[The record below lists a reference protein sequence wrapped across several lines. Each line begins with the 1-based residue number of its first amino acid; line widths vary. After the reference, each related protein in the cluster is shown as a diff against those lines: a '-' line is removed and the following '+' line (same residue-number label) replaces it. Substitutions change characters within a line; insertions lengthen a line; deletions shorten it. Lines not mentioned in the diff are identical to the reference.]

1 MEIDQ
6 ERLNAFQVR
15 MSSWVA
21 GQGLFFQLRYA
32 AAVQGAQ
39 STIFG
44 AFMRL
49 LTRLSI
55 LMAVL
60 LVGFW
65 IFLAKR
71 VDFGW
76 FRKDLGEKISMALG
90 ADSAVVGS
98 VERERG
104 YASLQRVSLEGG
116 ERSFFY
122 DAEIRQLR
130 TRMGLLDGVMR
141 GWNGE
146 SVTIKE
152 LELSLKS
159 GADSDEA
166 AAAAYGSLFKNAENF
181 DFEVIEVEKA
191 TITWG
196 YSEMH
201 RGSIQGANLKVN
213 RRHGGGWTLVFKG
226 GFFTQNWLRR
236 MSIERIE
243 VVATEES
250 LEIVEMK
257 LSKDGGRLDLAGKLT
272 RGGARPEFEG
282 TGRMT
287 SMPIWSMVGA
297 DFREFVD
304 GEISGDMKFGGS
316 TNTLEG
322 FRTVSEVSLEEGD
335 HVILEDRFPLF
346 RAISAVDRLRSYKK
360 VRFSSGKFR
369 MRTGGDRLELSNIWL
384 RAQDLMRVEGAL
396 VVRPP
401 TEEEVK
407 GQLALEQRA
416 TVAATPPGGDPT
428 DKEATQKKGDELSL
442 RDAADA
448 RKKSKE
454 HSMRSLIM
462 GSQTGSRE
470 VSAISNAAEVREKE
484 AYFLEGEVRV
494 GVTADVFDRSPELD
508 QRYPVDQETGMR
520 WLALPIRGRIY
531 SVSQDLADRFLPRSR
546 REH

>member
-65 IFLAKR
+65 IFLAQR

-369 MRTGGDRLELSNIWL
+369 MRTGGDRLELSNLWL

-508 QRYPVDQETGMR
+508 RRYPVDQETGMR

-531 SVSQDLADRFLPRSR
+531 SVSQDLADRFLLRSR